1 MASILVVDDS
11 AFMRNM
17 LKDILV
23 GEGHTIVGEA
33 ADGDDAIEKYKAL
46 NPELLTMDVVMPGTD
61 GIDAAKAIIGIDP
74 NAKIVMCSALGQRE
88 MVVDALEAGAK
99 DYIVKP
105 FQPLMVKEV
114 VKKVLLL

>member
-1 MASILVVDDS
+1 MANILIVDDS

-17 LKDILV
+17 VKDILV
-23 GEGHTIVGEA
+23 QEGHTIVGEA
-33 ADGDDAIEKYKAL
+33 ADGDDAIAKYKEL
-46 NPELLTMDVVMPGTD
+46 RPEIVTMDVVMPGTD
-61 GIDAAKAIIGIDP
+61 GIDAVRGIIESDP
-74 NAKIVMCSALGQRE
+74 NAKIIMCSALGQRE

-114 VKKVLLL
+114 VKKILLL